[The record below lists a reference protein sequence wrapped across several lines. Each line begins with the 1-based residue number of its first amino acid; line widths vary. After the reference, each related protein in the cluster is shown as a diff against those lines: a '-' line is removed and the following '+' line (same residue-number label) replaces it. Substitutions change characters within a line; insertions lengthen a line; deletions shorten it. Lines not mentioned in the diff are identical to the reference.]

1 MPTDL
6 IADIALRTSM
16 GGGESPVFSYRVPAR
31 LRDLARPG
39 QLVWVPLRRQQV
51 QGVVLALREGD
62 VGPGGRE
69 LRDLSDLADPE
80 ANIPASG
87 LRLAEWVSATYRAP
101 LYDALALLLPPG
113 VGQESEPI
121 YKVTPT
127 GLRAVLGELPPR
139 ERAILYYL
147 RVNGQQSERDL
158 RAALRGGDDDLRD
171 AYAALTERGL
181 VSRGTEL
188 SAPRA
193 RPRIE
198 RMARLNLPAE
208 ELDTALADLARAP
221 KQAAVVRWLAERDV
235 GGGEQEAGK
244 AFDGRWTA
252 WPVVEIYAAT
262 GATSTLLRE
271 LERRELLAMETREVR
286 RDPLAGDGVPPDSP
300 PPLTPAQRDAF
311 EQISA
316 ALDPVTRR
324 PGDEV
329 TRRSDDAV
337 TRRPDDTVTRRPG
350 DEVTRRSDDTVTR
363 RSDDTVTRRLGDAVT
378 RRPGDA
384 VTRRLGDAVTRRLGD
399 AVTRRLG
406 DEVSDSPADDFSFT
420 DESGDPVTPS
430 PPHPVTP
437 SPRHPVT
444 PSPRH
449 PVTPSP
455 CHPLTS
461 SPPHPL
467 TSSPPHP
474 LTPSPQT
481 FLLHGVTGSGKTEV
495 YLRAIARALR
505 LGKQALVLVPEIAL
519 TAQLVRRFAARF
531 PGKLAVLHSG
541 LGMGERYDEWR
552 RLRRGEARLAI
563 GSRSVVFAP
572 LPELGLIVVDEEH
585 EQTYK
590 HDAGPRYHARD
601 TALRLAEITGSVI
614 ILGSATPSVESYQ
627 AARAG
632 RYHLLEMPDRV
643 GGGIGADGLHRSET
657 LPLPPVR
664 LVDMRHELQSGNRS
678 IFSHLLQQ
686 ALDETLRRKEQAILF
701 LNRRGAASFV
711 MCRDCGQVVG
721 CPACS
726 NPLTMHYDGTPSD
739 QRPRNAA
746 ISPPPSTLLCH
757 SCGFRTAVPVVCMQC
772 LSPRIRDFGVGTQRV
787 ADDVA
792 KMFPQ
797 ARVLRWDRDTASGK
811 GAHSRMLDAF
821 LDGKADVLVGTQ
833 MIAKGLDLPMVSL
846 VGVIAADTGLHMP
859 DFRSGERAFQLLTQ
873 VAGRAGRRSAGAQVI
888 IQTYNPEHYA
898 LQAAQEH
905 DFKAFF
911 TQEIA
916 YRREMGYPPFSRLVR
931 FVYASTSEA
940 GCQREAESLAA
951 RILALIETRHLEGWG
966 LVGPAPAFFQR
977 ARGRWRWHL
986 ILRAPEAQAESRAV
1000 GAFLDAL
1007 GPLRG
1012 WIVDVDPVQVL

>member
-1 MPTDL
+1 MPTDM

-31 LRDLARPG
+31 LRGLARPG

-324 PGDEV
+324 PGDAV
-329 TRRSDDAV
+329 TRRSDDA
-337 TRRPDDTVTRRPG
+337 
-350 DEVTRRSDDTVTR
+350 VTRRSDDTVTR
-363 RSDDTVTRRLGDAVT
+363 RSDD
-378 RRPGDA
+378 P

-399 AVTRRLG
+399 EVTRRLG

-430 PPHPVTP
+430 P
-437 SPRHPVT
+437 RHPVT

-455 CHPLTS
+455 
-461 SPPHPL
+461 PHLVTP
-467 TSSPPHP
+467 SPPHP
-474 LTPSPQT
+474 LTPDIPPPRRHWQRQDR
-481 FLLHGVTGSGKTEV
+481 GVPAGDCAGAAPGQAGSGT
-495 YLRAIARALR
+495 
-505 LGKQALVLVPEIAL
+505 G
-519 TAQLVRRFAARF
+519 
-531 PGKLAVLHSG
+531 
-541 LGMGERYDEWR
+541 
-552 RLRRGEARLAI
+552 
-563 GSRSVVFAP
+563 
-572 LPELGLIVVDEEH
+572 
-585 EQTYK
+585 
-590 HDAGPRYHARD
+590 ARD
-601 TALRLAEITGSVI
+601 R
-614 ILGSATPSVESYQ
+614 
-627 AARAG
+627 
-632 RYHLLEMPDRV
+632 PDRP
-643 GGGIGADGLHRSET
+643 IGA
-657 LPLPPVR
+657 P
-664 LVDMRHELQSGNRS
+664 
-678 IFSHLLQQ
+678 F
-686 ALDETLRRKEQAILF
+686 RR
-701 LNRRGAASFV
+701 
-711 MCRDCGQVVG
+711 
-721 CPACS
+721 
-726 NPLTMHYDGTPSD
+726 T
-739 QRPRNAA
+739 
-746 ISPPPSTLLCH
+746 
-757 SCGFRTAVPVVCMQC
+757 
-772 LSPRIRDFGVGTQRV
+772 
-787 ADDVA
+787 
-792 KMFPQ
+792 FP
-797 ARVLRWDRDTASGK
+797 W
-811 GAHSRMLDAF
+811 
-821 LDGKADVLVGTQ
+821 
-833 MIAKGLDLPMVSL
+833 
-846 VGVIAADTGLHMP
+846 
-859 DFRSGERAFQLLTQ
+859 
-873 VAGRAGRRSAGAQVI
+873 
-888 IQTYNPEHYA
+888 
-898 LQAAQEH
+898 
-905 DFKAFF
+905 
-911 TQEIA
+911 
-916 YRREMGYPPFSRLVR
+916 
-931 FVYASTSEA
+931 
-940 GCQREAESLAA
+940 
-951 RILALIETRHLEGWG
+951 
-966 LVGPAPAFFQR
+966 
-977 ARGRWRWHL
+977 
-986 ILRAPEAQAESRAV
+986 
-1000 GAFLDAL
+1000 
-1007 GPLRG
+1007 
-1012 WIVDVDPVQVL
+1012 